1 MKRIVL
7 GISEDK
13 SGMSGP
19 LKGLRVADFSQLVQG
34 PSATQLLGDMGADIV
49 KIEPRAGEW
58 SRGWSIGDTFIKG
71 ESLSYLAFNR
81 AKRSITLDLKA
92 EEGKEIARRIIKSSD
107 VLIENFRPGV
117 MDRLGLGYDALSAK
131 QPELIY
137 CASSGWGQDGP
148 YEARP
153 GQDLLAQSI
162 AGVLML
168 NGTADDPPVPV
179 GIGLADLTAGLHIVI
194 AVLMALYERSRS
206 GKGQRLDVNL
216 LNSMLH
222 QTTQELTLYMNTLR
236 EPQRSAAGIGHPYV
250 GAPMGVYKTKD
261 GYISIAMMPVGKIGE
276 LVGVSGFEG
285 NDSRNVT
292 ANRDDV
298 KRKLEKGFAQK
309 TTSELMDIFMKA
321 DIWAAPVNTFPE
333 VERDPQVVHNE
344 ILVEFEHPTAGKFRT
359 VGPPI
364 EFSRTPGEIRR
375 PPMLGEHNDEILSE
389 LGYSAKEI
397 AHFRD
402 AKVV

>member
-13 SGMSGP
+13 SGMRGP

-117 MDRLGLGYDALSAK
+117 MDRLGLGYEALSAK

-321 DIWAAPVNTFPE
+321 DIWAAPVNTFPD
-333 VERDPQVVHNE
+333 VERDPQVVHNQ
-344 ILVEFEHPTAGKFRT
+344 ILVEFEHPAAGKFRT

-375 PPMLGEHNDEILSE
+375 PPMLGEHKDEILSE
-389 LGYSAKEI
+389 LGYSEKEI
-397 AHFRD
+397 AHFKD

>member
-1 MKRIVL
+1 MR
-7 GISEDK
+7 
-13 SGMSGP
+13 GP

-117 MDRLGLGYDALSAK
+117 MDRLGLGYEALSAK

-321 DIWAAPVNTFPE
+321 DIWAAPVNTFPD
-333 VERDPQVVHNE
+333 VERDPQVVHNQ
-344 ILVEFEHPTAGKFRT
+344 ILVEFEHPAAGKFRT

-375 PPMLGEHNDEILSE
+375 PPMLGEHKDEILSE
-389 LGYSAKEI
+389 LGYSEKEI
-397 AHFRD
+397 AHFKD

>member
-1 MKRIVL
+1 
-7 GISEDK
+7 
-13 SGMSGP
+13 MSGP

-117 MDRLGLGYDALSAK
+117 MDRLGLGYEALSAK

-148 YEARP
+148 YKERP

-276 LVGVSGFEG
+276 LVGIAGFEG

-292 ANRDDV
+292 KDRDDV
-298 KRKLEKGFAQK
+298 KRKLEKGFVEK
-309 TTSELMDIFMKA
+309 TTAELMDIFMRA

-344 ILVEFEHPTAGKFRT
+344 ILVEFDHPTAGKFRT

-375 PPMLGEHNDEILSE
+375 PPMLGEHKDEILGE
-389 LGYSAKEI
+389 LGYSEKEI
-397 AHFRD
+397 AHFKD

>member
-1 MKRIVL
+1 
-7 GISEDK
+7 
-13 SGMSGP
+13 MSGP

-92 EEGKEIARRIIKSSD
+92 EEGKEIARRTIKSSD

-117 MDRLGLGYDALSAK
+117 MDRLGLGYEALSAK

-148 YEARP
+148 YKERP

-276 LVGVSGFEG
+276 LVGITGFEG

-292 ANRDDV
+292 ADRDEV
-298 KRKLEKGFAQK
+298 KRRLEKGFVEK

-333 VERDPQVVHNE
+333 VERDPQVVHNQ

-375 PPMLGEHNDEILSE
+375 PPMLGEHKDEILSE
-389 LGYSAKEI
+389 LGYSEKEI
-397 AHFRD
+397 AHFKD

>member
-1 MKRIVL
+1 
-7 GISEDK
+7 
-13 SGMSGP
+13 MSGP

-117 MDRLGLGYDALSAK
+117 MDRLGLGYEALSAK

-321 DIWAAPVNTFPE
+321 DIWAAPVNTFPD
-333 VERDPQVVHNE
+333 VERDPQVVHNQ
-344 ILVEFEHPTAGKFRT
+344 ILVEFEHPAAGKFRT

-375 PPMLGEHNDEILSE
+375 PPMLGEHKDEILSE
-389 LGYSAKEI
+389 LGYSEKEI
-397 AHFRD
+397 AHFKD

>member
-1 MKRIVL
+1 
-7 GISEDK
+7 
-13 SGMSGP
+13 MSGP

-92 EEGKEIARRIIKSSD
+92 EEGKEIARRIVKSSD

-117 MDRLGLGYDALSAK
+117 MDRLGLGYEALSAK

-222 QTTQELTLYMNTLR
+222 QTTQELTLYLNTLR

-321 DIWAAPVNTFPE
+321 DIWAAPVNTFPD
-333 VERDPQVVHNE
+333 VERDPQVVHNQ

-375 PPMLGEHNDEILSE
+375 PPMLGEHKDEILSE
-389 LGYSAKEI
+389 LGYSEKEI
-397 AHFRD
+397 AHFKD

>member
-1 MKRIVL
+1 MKEFVL

-117 MDRLGLGYDALSAK
+117 MDRLGLGYEALSAK

-321 DIWAAPVNTFPE
+321 DIWAAPVNTFPD
-333 VERDPQVVHNE
+333 VERDPQVVHNQ
-344 ILVEFEHPTAGKFRT
+344 ILVEFEHPAAGKFRT

-375 PPMLGEHNDEILSE
+375 PPMLGEHKDEILSE
-389 LGYSAKEI
+389 LGYTEKEI
-397 AHFRD
+397 AHFKHG
-402 AKVV
+402 KVV

>member
-1 MKRIVL
+1 MR
-7 GISEDK
+7 
-13 SGMSGP
+13 GP

-117 MDRLGLGYDALSAK
+117 MDRLGLGYEALSAK

-321 DIWAAPVNTFPE
+321 DIWAAPVNTFPD
-333 VERDPQVVHNE
+333 VERDPQVVHNQ
-344 ILVEFEHPTAGKFRT
+344 ILVEFEHPAAGKFRT

-375 PPMLGEHNDEILSE
+375 PPMLGEHKDEILSE
-389 LGYSAKEI
+389 LGYTEKEI
-397 AHFRD
+397 AHFKHG
-402 AKVV
+402 KVV

>member
-1 MKRIVL
+1 MR
-7 GISEDK
+7 
-13 SGMSGP
+13 GP
-19 LKGLRVADFSQLVQG
+19 LTGLRVADFSQLVQG

-49 KIEPRAGEW
+49 KVEPLKGEW
-58 SRGWSIGDTFIKG
+58 SRGWSIGDTFVKG
-71 ESLSYLAFNR
+71 ESLSFLAFNR

-92 EEGKEIARRIIKSSD
+92 AEGKEIGRRIIKSSD

-117 MDRLGLGYDALSAK
+117 MDRLGLGYDALCAE
-131 QPELIY
+131 QPGLIY

-148 YEARP
+148 YRERP

-168 NGTADDPPVPV
+168 NGTANDPPVPV

-194 AVLMALYERSRS
+194 AVLAALYERASS

-216 LNSMLH
+216 LNSMMHLS
-222 QTTQELTLYMNTLR
+222 TQELTLYLNTRR
-236 EPQRSAAGIGHPYV
+236 EPQRSATGVGHPYV

-261 GYISIAMMPVGKIGE
+261 GYISIAMMPVDKIAK
-276 LVGVSGFEG
+276 LVGVEGFEG
-285 NDSRNVT
+285 NSSRNVT
-292 ANRDDV
+292 VNRDEV
-298 KRKLEKGFAQK
+298 KQKLGKGFVEK
-309 TTSELMDIFMKA
+309 TTKELMDIFMEA
-321 DIWAAPVNTFPE
+321 DIWAAPVNTFPD
-333 VERDPQVVHNE
+333 VETDPQVSHNE
-344 ILVEFEHPTAGKFRT
+344 VLIDFDHPIAGKFRT

-375 PPMLGEHNDEILSE
+375 PPLLGEHKDQILEE
-389 LGYSAKEI
+389 LGYSESEI

-402 AKVV
+402 ANIV

>member
-1 MKRIVL
+1 
-7 GISEDK
+7 
-13 SGMSGP
+13 MSGP

-117 MDRLGLGYDALSAK
+117 MDRLGLGYEALSAK

-321 DIWAAPVNTFPE
+321 DIWAAPVNTFPD
-333 VERDPQVVHNE
+333 VERDPQVVHNQ

-375 PPMLGEHNDEILSE
+375 PPMLGEHKDEILSE
-389 LGYSAKEI
+389 LGYTEKEI
-397 AHFRD
+397 AHFKD

>member
-1 MKRIVL
+1 
-7 GISEDK
+7 
-13 SGMSGP
+13 MSGP

-117 MDRLGLGYDALSAK
+117 MDRLGLGYEALSAK

-222 QTTQELTLYMNTLR
+222 QTTQELTLYLNTLR

-333 VERDPQVVHNE
+333 VERDPQVVHNQ
-344 ILVEFEHPTAGKFRT
+344 ILVEFEHPAAGKFRT

-375 PPMLGEHNDEILSE
+375 PPMLGEHKNEILSE
-389 LGYSAKEI
+389 LGYSEKEI

>member
-1 MKRIVL
+1 
-7 GISEDK
+7 
-13 SGMSGP
+13 MSGP

-58 SRGWSIGDTFIKG
+58 SRGWSIGDTFVKG

-92 EEGKEIARRIIKSSD
+92 PEGKEIARRIIKSSD

-117 MDRLGLGYDALSAK
+117 MDRLGLGYEALSAV
-131 QPELIY
+131 QPGLIY

-148 YEARP
+148 YEDRP

-168 NGTADDPPVPV
+168 NGTASDPPVPV

-194 AVLMALYERSRS
+194 GVLMALYERANS
-206 GKGQRLDVNL
+206 GKGQRIDVNL
-216 LNSMLH
+216 LNSMIH
-222 QTTQELTLYMNTLR
+222 HTTQELTLYLNTLR
-236 EPQRSAAGIGHPYV
+236 EPQRSAAGVGHPYV

-261 GYISIAMMPVGKIGE
+261 GYISIAMMPVGKIAA
-276 LVGVSGFEG
+276 LVGIEGFEG

-292 ANRDDV
+292 VNRDEV
-298 KRKLEKGFAQK
+298 KKTLEKGFERK
-309 TTSELMDIFMKA
+309 TTAELMDIFMEA
-321 DIWAAPVNTFPE
+321 DIWAAPVNTFPQ

-344 ILVEFEHPTAGKFRT
+344 ILVEFDHPVAGKFRT

-364 EFSRTPGEIRR
+364 EFSRTGGEIRR
-375 PPMLGEHNDEILSE
+375 PPMLGEHKEEILAE
-389 LGYSAKEI
+389 LGFSSAEI
-397 AHFRD
+397 AHFKD

>member
-1 MKRIVL
+1 
-7 GISEDK
+7 
-13 SGMSGP
+13 MSGP

-117 MDRLGLGYDALSAK
+117 MDRLGLGYEALSAK

-321 DIWAAPVNTFPE
+321 DIWAAPVNTFPD
-333 VERDPQVVHNE
+333 VERDPQVVHNQ
-344 ILVEFEHPTAGKFRT
+344 ILVEFEHPAAGKFRT

-375 PPMLGEHNDEILSE
+375 PPMLGEHKDEILSE
-389 LGYSAKEI
+389 LGYTEKEI
-397 AHFRD
+397 AHFKHG
-402 AKVV
+402 KVV

>member
-1 MKRIVL
+1 
-7 GISEDK
+7 
-13 SGMSGP
+13 MSGP

-58 SRGWSIGDTFIKG
+58 SRGWSIGDTFVKG

-92 EEGKEIARRIIKSSD
+92 AEGKEIARRIIKSSD

-117 MDRLGLGYDALSAK
+117 MDRLGLGYEALSAV
-131 QPELIY
+131 QPGLIY

-148 YEARP
+148 YEDRP

-168 NGTADDPPVPV
+168 NGTAADPPLPV

-194 AVLMALYERSRS
+194 GVLMALYERTNS
-206 GKGQRLDVNL
+206 GKGQRIDVNL

-222 QTTQELTLYMNTLR
+222 HTTQELTLYLNTLR
-236 EPQRSAAGIGHPYV
+236 EPQRSAAGVGHPYV

-261 GYISIAMMPVGKIGE
+261 GYISIAMMPVGKIAS
-276 LVGVSGFEG
+276 LVGIEGFEG

-292 ANRDDV
+292 ANRDEV
-298 KRKLEKGFAQK
+298 KQKLEKGFVRK
-309 TTSELMDIFMKA
+309 TTAELMDIFMEA
-321 DIWAAPVNTFPE
+321 DIWAAPVNTFPQ
-333 VERDPQVVHNE
+333 VECDPQVVHNE
-344 ILVEFEHPTAGKFRT
+344 ILVEFDHPVAGKFRT

-364 EFSRTPGEIRR
+364 EFSRTESEIRR
-375 PPMLGEHNDEILSE
+375 PPMLGEHKEEILAE
-389 LGYSAKEI
+389 LGFSATEI
-397 AHFRD
+397 AKFKE

>member
-1 MKRIVL
+1 
-7 GISEDK
+7 
-13 SGMSGP
+13 MSGP

-58 SRGWSIGDTFIKG
+58 SRGWSIGDTFVKG

-92 EEGKEIARRIIKSSD
+92 PEGKEIARRIIKSSD

-117 MDRLGLGYDALSAK
+117 MDRLGLGYEALSAV
-131 QPELIY
+131 QPGLIY

-148 YEARP
+148 YEDRP

-168 NGTADDPPVPV
+168 NGTASDPPVPV

-194 AVLMALYERSRS
+194 GVLMALYERTNS
-206 GKGQRLDVNL
+206 GKGQRIDVNL
-216 LNSMLH
+216 LNSMMH
-222 QTTQELTLYMNTLR
+222 HTTQELTLYLNTLR
-236 EPQRSAAGIGHPYV
+236 EPQRSAAGVGHPYV

-261 GYISIAMMPVGKIGE
+261 GYISIAMMPVGKIAS
-276 LVGVSGFEG
+276 LVGIEGFEG

-292 ANRDDV
+292 ANRDEV
-298 KRKLEKGFAQK
+298 KQKLEKGFVRK
-309 TTSELMDIFMKA
+309 TTAELMDIFMEA
-321 DIWAAPVNTFPE
+321 DIWAAPVNTFPQ
-333 VERDPQVVHNE
+333 VEHDPQVVHNE
-344 ILVEFEHPTAGKFRT
+344 ILVEFEHPVAGKFRT

-364 EFSRTPGEIRR
+364 EFSRTESEIRR
-375 PPMLGEHNDEILSE
+375 PPMLGEHKDEILAE
-389 LGYSAKEI
+389 LGFSSVEI
-397 AHFRD
+397 AHFKD

>member
-1 MKRIVL
+1 
-7 GISEDK
+7 
-13 SGMSGP
+13 MSGP

-58 SRGWSIGDTFIKG
+58 SRGWSIGDTFING

-92 EEGKEIARRIIKSSD
+92 DEGKEIARRIIKSSD

-117 MDRLGLGYDALSAK
+117 MDRLGLGYEALSAK

-222 QTTQELTLYMNTLR
+222 QTTQELTLYLNTLR

-321 DIWAAPVNTFPE
+321 DIWAAPVNTFPD
-333 VERDPQVVHNE
+333 VERDPQVVHNQ
-344 ILVEFEHPTAGKFRT
+344 ILVEFEHPAAGKFRT

>member
-1 MKRIVL
+1 
-7 GISEDK
+7 
-13 SGMSGP
+13 MSGP

-58 SRGWSIGDTFIKG
+58 SRGWSIGDTFVNG

-92 EEGKEIARRIIKSSD
+92 PDGKEIARRIIKSSD

-117 MDRLGLGYDALSAK
+117 MDRLGLGYEALCAV
-131 QPELIY
+131 QPGLIY

-148 YEARP
+148 YEDRP

-168 NGTADDPPVPV
+168 NGTASDPPVPV

-194 AVLMALYERSRS
+194 GVLMALYERSRS
-206 GKGQRLDVNL
+206 GKGQRIDVNL
-216 LNSMLH
+216 LNSMIH
-222 QTTQELTLYMNTLR
+222 HTTQELTLYLNTLR
-236 EPQRSAAGIGHPYV
+236 EPKRSAAGIGHPYV

-261 GYISIAMMPVGKIGE
+261 GYISIAMMPVGKIAQ
-276 LVGVSGFEG
+276 LVGIPGFEG

-292 ANRDDV
+292 ANRDEV
-298 KRKLEKGFAQK
+298 KQKLEPGFLRK
-309 TTSELMDIFMKA
+309 TTAELMDIFMEA

-344 ILVEFEHPTAGKFRT
+344 ILVEFDHPVAGKFRT

-364 EFSRTPGEIRR
+364 EFSRTQGEIRR
-375 PPMLGEHNDEILSE
+375 PPMLGEHKDEILAE
-389 LGYSAKEI
+389 LGFSSAEI
-397 AHFRD
+397 AGFKEK
-402 AKVV
+402 KVV

>member
-1 MKRIVL
+1 
-7 GISEDK
+7 
-13 SGMSGP
+13 MSGP

-58 SRGWSIGDTFIKG
+58 SRGWSIGDTFING

-92 EEGKEIARRIIKSSD
+92 EEGNEIARRIIKSSD

-117 MDRLGLGYDALSAK
+117 MDRLGLGYEALSAK

>member
-1 MKRIVL
+1 
-7 GISEDK
+7 
-13 SGMSGP
+13 MSGP

-58 SRGWSIGDTFIKG
+58 SRGWSIGDTFVKG

-92 EEGKEIARRIIKSSD
+92 AEGKEIARRIIKSSD

-117 MDRLGLGYDALSAK
+117 MDRLGLGYEALSAV
-131 QPELIY
+131 QPGLIY

-148 YEARP
+148 YEDRP

-168 NGTADDPPVPV
+168 NGTAADPPVPV

-194 AVLMALYERSRS
+194 GVLMALYERTNS
-206 GKGQRLDVNL
+206 GKGQRIDVNL

-222 QTTQELTLYMNTLR
+222 HTTQELTLYLNTLR
-236 EPQRSAAGIGHPYV
+236 EPQRSAAGVGHPYV

-261 GYISIAMMPVGKIGE
+261 GYISIAMMPVGKIAS
-276 LVGVSGFEG
+276 LVGIEGFEG

-292 ANRDDV
+292 ANRDEV
-298 KRKLEKGFAQK
+298 KQKLEKGFVRK
-309 TTSELMDIFMKA
+309 TTAELMDIFMEA
-321 DIWAAPVNTFPE
+321 DIWAAPVNTFPQ

-344 ILVEFEHPTAGKFRT
+344 ILVEFDHPVAGKFRT

-364 EFSRTPGEIRR
+364 EFSRTESEIRR
-375 PPMLGEHNDEILSE
+375 PPMLGEHKEEILAE
-389 LGYSAKEI
+389 LGFSATEI
-397 AHFRD
+397 AKFKE

>member
-1 MKRIVL
+1 
-7 GISEDK
+7 
-13 SGMSGP
+13 MSGP

-58 SRGWSIGDTFIKG
+58 SRGWSIGDTFVNG

-92 EEGKEIARRIIKSSD
+92 PEGKEIARRIIKSSD
-107 VLIENFRPGV
+107 VLIENFRPSV
-117 MDRLGLGYDALSAK
+117 MDRLGLGYEALSAV
-131 QPELIY
+131 QPGLIY

-148 YEARP
+148 YEDRP

-168 NGTADDPPVPV
+168 NGTASDPPVPV

-194 AVLMALYERSRS
+194 GVLMALYERTNS
-206 GKGQRLDVNL
+206 GKGQRIDVNL
-216 LNSMLH
+216 LNSMIH
-222 QTTQELTLYMNTLR
+222 HTTQELTLYLNTLR
-236 EPQRSAAGIGHPYV
+236 EPQRSAAGVGHPYV

-261 GYISIAMMPVGKIGE
+261 GYISIAMMPVGKIAS
-276 LVGVSGFEG
+276 LVGIEGFEG

-292 ANRDDV
+292 ANRDEV
-298 KRKLEKGFAQK
+298 KQKLEKGFERK
-309 TTSELMDIFMKA
+309 TTTELMDIFMEA
-321 DIWAAPVNTFPE
+321 DIWAAPVNTFPQ
-333 VERDPQVVHNE
+333 VECDPQVVHNE
-344 ILVEFEHPTAGKFRT
+344 ILVEFEHPVAGKFRT

-364 EFSRTPGEIRR
+364 EFSRTEGEIRR
-375 PPMLGEHNDEILSE
+375 PPMLGEHKDEILAE
-389 LGYSAKEI
+389 LGFSSAEI
-397 AHFRD
+397 AHFKE

>member
-1 MKRIVL
+1 
-7 GISEDK
+7 
-13 SGMSGP
+13 MSGP

-117 MDRLGLGYDALSAK
+117 MDRLGLGYEALSAK

>member
-1 MKRIVL
+1 
-7 GISEDK
+7 
-13 SGMSGP
+13 MSGP

-58 SRGWSIGDTFIKG
+58 SRGWSIGDTFVKG

-92 EEGKEIARRIIKSSD
+92 PEGKEIARRIIKSSD

-117 MDRLGLGYDALSAK
+117 MDRLGLGYEALSAV
-131 QPELIY
+131 QPGLIY

-148 YEARP
+148 YEDRP

-168 NGTADDPPVPV
+168 NGTASDPPVPV

-194 AVLMALYERSRS
+194 GVLMALYERANS
-206 GKGQRLDVNL
+206 GKGQRIDVNL
-216 LNSMLH
+216 LNSMIH
-222 QTTQELTLYMNTLR
+222 HTTQELTLYLNTLR
-236 EPQRSAAGIGHPYV
+236 EPQRSAAGVGHPYV

-261 GYISIAMMPVGKIGE
+261 GYISIAMMPVGKIAS
-276 LVGVSGFEG
+276 LVGIEGFEG

-292 ANRDDV
+292 VDRDEV
-298 KRKLEKGFAQK
+298 KQKLEKGFVRK
-309 TTSELMDIFMKA
+309 TTAELMDIFMEA
-321 DIWAAPVNTFPE
+321 DIWAAPVNTFPQ

-344 ILVEFEHPTAGKFRT
+344 ILVEFDHPVAGKFRT

-364 EFSRTPGEIRR
+364 EFSRTEAEIRR
-375 PPMLGEHNDEILSE
+375 PPMLGEHRDEILAE
-389 LGYSAKEI
+389 LGFSSAEI
-397 AHFRD
+397 AHFKD
-402 AKVV
+402 TKVV